1 MANTIRVPMI
11 TIEPFD
17 LKKSWPFEQEHHL
30 VIRADSRPYGMLF
43 SGVWSPRAVE
53 PKGLVVACLD
63 YESAGLYMYVCH
75 LLAPLFSC
83 LLMETDRARAGA
95 LMNSTACLA
104 SYLQQHTNQ
113 VSVDMFEAQHAGYE
127 VSLMAKE
134 GR

>member
-1 MANTIRVPMI
+1 MNTIRTPMI

-17 LKKSWPFEQEHHL
+17 LKEPWPFEQEHHL

-43 SGVWSPRAVE
+43 SGTWSPTAVE

-63 YESAGLYMYVCH
+63 YQSAGNYLYVCH

-83 LLMETDRARAGA
+83 LLMETSRERAGA

-104 SYLQQHTNQ
+104 MYLQEHTTQ
-113 VSVDMFEAQHAGYE
+113 GSIDLFERQHAGYE
-127 VSLMAKE
+127 VSLMAGE
-134 GR
+134 